1 MSTITALV
9 DRDDGTVDTVYASEN
24 RDGSVSLTTVNS
36 WTGETR
42 SGASPKGTARAAN
55 TSNGSNKNSKT
66 GALYHADVDEIEVK
80 GKRQP
85 KGHSFVNGLYNK
97 YYSSSDCMI
106 YIEDIWLDKV
116 SGIGI
121 NESLSSV
128 PIYTIGN
135 SRYSFLSR
143 GNNIVTGFI
152 SINKCTK
159 DYLPRV
165 LENIN
170 KNSEFRKLTPYE
182 QMQLTSEEL
191 RVYKEKEAAMES
203 GKVSNKS
210 VLDWADLDAFNI
222 TISYNNGDPTMA
234 GVKQYVDIQ
243 EIRIIGFETSID
255 IGSDGQLIDGYRF
268 IAKEVRG

>member
-36 WTGETR
+36 GTGETR
-42 SGASPKGTARAAN
+42 SGASQKGTARAAN
-55 TSNGSNKNSKT
+55 TSNSSNKNSKT
-66 GALYHADVDEIEVK
+66 GTLYHADVDEIKIK
-80 GKRQP
+80 GKIQP
-85 KGHSFVNGLYNK
+85 NGHSFVNGLYNK

-210 VLDWADLDAFNI
+210 VLDWADLDTFNI

-268 IAKEVRG
+268 VAKEVRG

>member
-1 MSTITALV
+1 MSTITAVV

-36 WTGETR
+36 GTGKTS
-42 SGASPKGTARAAN
+42 SGASPKATARAAN
-55 TSNGSNKNSKT
+55 ASNNANKGSRANP
-66 GALYHADVDEIEVK
+66 VDHVQLKEVNVK
-80 GKRQP
+80 GKRPAQ
-85 KGHSFVNGLYNK
+85 GHGFVNGLYNK

-143 GNNIVTGFI
+143 GNNMVTGFI
-152 SINKCTK
+152 SINKCNK

-165 LENIN
+165 LDNIN
-170 KNSEFRKLTPYE
+170 KTSEFRRLTPYE

-191 RVYKEKEAAMES
+191 RVYKEKEAAMEI

-210 VLDWADLDAFNI
+210 VLDWADLDTFNI
-222 TISYNNGDPTMA
+222 TIAYNNGDPTMS
-234 GVKQYVDIQ
+234 VVRQYVDIQ
-243 EIRIIGFETSID
+243 EIRIIVFETSVD
-255 IGSDGQLIDGYRF
+255 IVSDGQLVDGYRF